1 MDYSLPGSSVHGV
14 FQATKVNFEFN
25 PWVGKIALVDYVL
38 HTVLADFQGSLL
50 FFFFGHT
57 AKCGILVPWP
67 GIKPV
72 SSALQ
77 IWSLNHW
84 TTREV
89 PMGLYYSLH
98 FTDKKTKARSAQA
111 ACPIF
116 FLKGWVLVTCPV
128 LSSVSSVQLLSHVL
142 LFATPWIAAHQ
153 ASLSITNSR
162 SSLKLMSIES
172 VILGDKKC
180 NRIFLQSLH
189 SA

>member
-1 MDYSLPGSSVHGV
+1 MCYTPCWLISKGL
-14 FQATKVNFEFN
+14 
-25 PWVGKIALVDYVL
+25 Y
-38 HTVLADFQGSLL
+38 

-89 PMGLYYSLH
+89 PIGLSYSLH
-98 FTDKKTKARSAQA
+98 FTDKKTKAKSAQA

-116 FLKGWVLVTCPV
+116 FFLKVEC
-128 LSSVSSVQLLSHVL
+128 LSHVQYSVQSVQFSCSVVSDSL
-142 LFATPWIAAHQ
+142 RLHESQHTRSPCPSPIPGVHPDSCPFSRRCHPTTLSSPLAF
-153 ASLSITNSR
+153 SLSQH
-162 SSLKLMSIES
+162 
-172 VILGDKKC
+172 LG
-180 NRIFLQSLH
+180 LY
-189 SA
+189 

>member
-14 FQATKVNFEFN
+14 FQATKVNFKFD
-25 PWVGKIALVDYVL
+25 PWVGKIALGDYVL
-38 HTVLADFQGSLL
+38 HTVLADFQGSL
-50 FFFFGHT
+50 FFFGHT

-89 PMGLYYSLH
+89 PIGLSYSLH
-98 FTDKKTKARSAQA
+98 FTDKKTKAKSAQA

-116 FLKGWVLVTCPV
+116 FFLKVEF
-128 LSSVSSVQLLSHVL
+128 LSHVQYSVQSVQFSHSVVSDSL
-142 LFATPWIAAHQ
+142 RLHEWQHTRPPCPSPTPGVH
-153 ASLSITNSR
+153 SDSHP
-162 SSLKLMSIES
+162 SS
-172 VILGDKKC
+172 
-180 NRIFLQSLH
+180 
-189 SA
+189 